1 VDYGRKE
8 EAETPELVKVRLN
21 GNNEASAQMK
31 DCAKGETY
39 KGKRPG
45 KANNTNT
52 FIDQHVEKEVAI
64 DKVDWKPQV
73 DPREDG
79 GGIL

>member
-1 VDYGRKE
+1 
-8 EAETPELVKVRLN
+8 
-21 GNNEASAQMK
+21 MK
-31 DCAKGETY
+31 DCAKRETY

-45 KANNTNT
+45 KANNTNI

-64 DKVDWKPQV
+64 DRVDWKPQV
-73 DPREDG
+73 DQREDG